1 MAKKT
6 KTTTEAPATIPIAE
20 AKTKKASAPAKAKP
34 PAKKGKPVK
43 EKRLSALDAAAKVL
57 AESGTPMT
65 SGELIE
71 AMAKRNLWSSPNGQT
86 PAATLYAAMIREI
99 GKKGKDSRFAKSERG
114 KFEATGKQTAR
125 PRFAALRGL
134 TATPGSPLRRHLQPA
149 RCNRRIAATRRDS
162 RHSVPDD
169 CQHGAVQAHPRSQV
183 FRRRTN

>member
-6 KTTTEAPATIPIAE
+6 KTAATPEAPATIPIAE
-20 AKTKKASAPAKAKP
+20 AKTKKAKT

-43 EKRLSALDAAAKVL
+43 EKKLSALDAAAKVL
-57 AESGTPMT
+57 RETGQPMT

-114 KFEATGKQTAR
+114 KFESTGK
-125 PRFAALRGL
+125 GE
-134 TATPGSPLRRHLQPA
+134 
-149 RCNRRIAATRRDS
+149 
-162 RHSVPDD
+162 
-169 CQHGAVQAHPRSQV
+169 
-183 FRRRTN
+183 